1 MKRKE
6 IMPEEDKEDLG
17 DKGEQIALAYLI
29 KEGYKIHD
37 CNWRYG
43 HKEVDII
50 AQQGDEIVIV
60 EVKTREGDYFEE
72 PWEAVSN
79 QKIRNI
85 VEVAD
90 AWLNLKNIDLETRF
104 DVISI
109 IFSDDVTYELT
120 HFPGAFIPPVN

>member
-1 MKRKE
+1 MKLKE
-6 IMPEEDKEDLG
+6 LEPGDDPKDLG
-17 DKGEQIALAYLI
+17 DKGEEIALAYLM

-37 CNWRYG
+37 RNWRYG
-43 HKEVDII
+43 HKEIDII
-50 AQQGDEIVIV
+50 AQQGEEIVIV

-90 AWLNLKNIDLETRF
+90 AWLLRKCIDLETRF

-109 IFSDDVTYELT
+109 IFKDDVTYELT

>member
-1 MKRKE
+1 MITPPAE
-6 IMPEEDKEDLG
+6 LG
-17 DKGEQIALAYLI
+17 KKGEEIAVAYLK
-29 KEGYKIHD
+29 KEGYKILA
-37 CNWRYG
+37 CNWKYG
-43 HKEVDII
+43 HKEIDIV
-50 AQQGDEIVIV
+50 AKQGEEIVIV

-72 PWEAVSN
+72 PWEAVSI

-90 AWLNLKNIDLETRF
+90 AWLVKNEIDIETRF

-109 IFSDDVTYELT
+109 IFSDDVSYELT

>member
-1 MKRKE
+1 MMTPDE
-6 IMPEEDKEDLG
+6 LG
-17 DKGEQIALAYLI
+17 IKGEKIAVGYLK
-29 KEGYKIHD
+29 KEGYQILD
-37 CNWRYG
+37 CNWFYD

-60 EVKTREGDYFEE
+60 EVKTREGDYFED
-72 PWEAVSN
+72 PWEAVSTR
-79 QKIRNI
+79 KIRNL

-90 AWLNLKNIDLETRF
+90 AWLNQRHVDLETRF

-109 IFSDDVTYELT
+109 IFSDDVNYELT

>member
-1 MKRKE
+1 MKLKE
-6 IMPEEDKEDLG
+6 LEPGEDPEDLG
-17 DKGEQIALAYLI
+17 EKGEAIAATYLAN
-29 KEGYKIHD
+29 EGYKILER
-37 CNWRYG
+37 NWHYG

-50 AQQGDEIVIV
+50 ARQGDEIVIV

-90 AWLNLKNIDLETRF
+90 AWLLQKKIDLETRF

-109 IFSDDVTYELT
+109 VFSDDVNYELT
-120 HFPGAFIPPVN
+120 HFQGAFIPPVN

>member
-1 MKRKE
+1 MTQSAE
-6 IMPEEDKEDLG
+6 LG
-17 DKGEQIALAYLI
+17 DKGEEIAVAYLI
-29 KEGYKIHD
+29 KEGYKILER
-37 CNWRYG
+37 NWLYG

-50 AQQGDEIVIV
+50 AKQGDEIVIV

-72 PWEAVSN
+72 PWEAVSI

-90 AWLNLKNIDLETRF
+90 AWLIEKQIDLETRF

-109 IFSDDVTYELT
+109 IFTDNVTYELT

>member
-1 MKRKE
+1 MISPDE
-6 IMPEEDKEDLG
+6 LG
-17 DKGEQIALAYLI
+17 KKGEAIAVAYLR
-29 KEGYKIHD
+29 KEGYKILE
-37 CNWRYG
+37 CNWLYG

-50 AQQGDEIVIV
+50 AKQGEEIVIV

-72 PWEAVSN
+72 PWEAVSI

-90 AWLNLKNIDLETRF
+90 AWLNKKEIDLETRF

-109 IFSDDVTYELT
+109 IFSDDVNYELT